1 MKLKNRSHKRD
12 GIGVGIIRTFSFSSD
27 YANSF
32 IAYDLVKT
40 RLSKSEA
47 EAEMLV
53 QTLCDWC
60 SSSAFWLLL
69 RRFSFHLVVSDGVIS
84 GIRMLFSLNRNAL
97 HSLITTTTKMLVKP
111 SFKGRAALFKAEFR

>member
-1 MKLKNRSHKRD
+1 MKLKNRRRKRSHKRN

-69 RRFSFHLVVSDGVIS
+69 RRFSFHLVVSDGVMS

-97 HSLITTTTKMLVKP
+97 HY
-111 SFKGRAALFKAEFR
+111 